1 MLKSTIKI
9 KRDVDYRL
17 SFGTGGLYVNE
28 SIVLLNLYLE
38 CEDWSQVIEN
48 SVENNILQFK
58 SDASTR
64 RATREICIRLQSLLP
79 EEISFFLDADTQ
91 DQTIIAWITVCRT
104 YDFIGDFTSSIIID
118 SFASYRL
125 ELSHADFN
133 FFFEEQ
139 IQWHPELKEITENTR
154 KKLRQILFRMMREAG
169 FLSRSMVLNALTPSS
184 NLRNL
189 TQQTN
194 TDLIRFIPGVAA

>member
-38 CEDWSQVIEN
+38 CEDWSQVIEK
-48 SVENNILQFK
+48 SVENNILQFN

-79 EEISFFLDADTQ
+79 EEISFFLD
-91 DQTIIAWITVCRT
+91 V
-104 YDFIGDFTSSIIID
+104 
-118 SFASYRL
+118 
-125 ELSHADFN
+125 
-133 FFFEEQ
+133 
-139 IQWHPELKEITENTR
+139 
-154 KKLRQILFRMMREAG
+154 
-169 FLSRSMVLNALTPSS
+169 
-184 NLRNL
+184 
-189 TQQTN
+189 
-194 TDLIRFIPGVAA
+194 

>member
-9 KRDVDYRL
+9 KRNVDYRL

-38 CEDWSQVIEN
+38 CEDWSQVIEK

-79 EEISFFLDADTQ
+79 EERSFFLDTDTQ
-91 DQTIIAWITVCRT
+91 DQSMITWVSVCRT
-104 YDFIGDFTSSIIID
+104 YDFIGTFASSILID
-118 SFASYRL
+118 SYASYRL
-125 ELSHADFN
+125 ELGHADFD

-139 IQWHPELKEITENTR
+139 IQWHSELEEVTETTR

-194 TDLIRFIPGVAA
+194 IDLGRFIPGVAA